1 MIHYGLIGTNQATD
15 DFVQAA
21 SVTNKWELGA
31 LYASNV
37 DQADQ
42 YAKKYGT
49 NQTFFDIAD
58 FFKNGNFDTVFI
70 ASPNGDHFS
79 HIKQAIQADKHV
91 IVQPPALTNPTEFAE
106 VEQLLTDHPRALFF
120 EGAYPIHMPN
130 FKNIETAVE
139 KMTMIQGATLVAM
152 REQPEYD
159 AILEGAQPEGF
170 TLASCGGA
178 LQQKGVYAIYAAL
191 KLFGRP
197 NSATYFATA
206 VETGVDGTG
215 VAFLQYDH
223 FYVTLHFGFTTDSYM
238 PTEVNGHHELIQVD
252 DLTEMHLVQHY
263 DAQKKVTPLMSADY
277 TYHFTGELLAFTE
290 VLEHSYTAE
299 NRKKYREW
307 LQLAEDVNNVVY
319 HLRQMVGIKFPTDT
333 PQK

>member
-31 LYASNV
+31 LYASDV

-49 NQTFFDIAD
+49 DQTFFDIAD

-139 KMTMIQGATLVAM
+139 KMAMIQGLLWLRCGNNRNMMPFWKEPNLKDLLWHPVVA
-152 REQPEYD
+152 RC
-159 AILEGAQPEGF
+159 
-170 TLASCGGA
+170 S
-178 LQQKGVYAIYAAL
+178 
-191 KLFGRP
+191 
-197 NSATYFATA
+197 
-206 VETGVDGTG
+206 
-215 VAFLQYDH
+215 
-223 FYVTLHFGFTTDSYM
+223 
-238 PTEVNGHHELIQVD
+238 
-252 DLTEMHLVQHY
+252 
-263 DAQKKVTPLMSADY
+263 KK
-277 TYHFTGELLAFTE
+277 AFTPFM
-290 VLEHSYTAE
+290 
-299 NRKKYREW
+299 
-307 LQLAEDVNNVVY
+307 QL
-319 HLRQMVGIKFPTDT
+319 
-333 PQK
+333 